1 MHITLIPQRRDDTI
15 EVVRLGDT
23 LTINGEAFDF
33 SVIPDGASLTAD
45 AVACP
50 YVTGSVER
58 IAGVLHLTLLLPTGP
73 DASHAANFPGPI
85 INPADGVLE
94 LPA

>member
-1 MHITLIPQRRDDTI
+1 MHITLSSQRRDNTLA
-15 EVVRLGDT
+15 VSRQGDT

-33 SVIPDGASLTAD
+33 SVIPEGASLPAD

-50 YVTGSVER
+50 YIIGTVER

-73 DASHAANFPGPI
+73 SASHAANFPEPI